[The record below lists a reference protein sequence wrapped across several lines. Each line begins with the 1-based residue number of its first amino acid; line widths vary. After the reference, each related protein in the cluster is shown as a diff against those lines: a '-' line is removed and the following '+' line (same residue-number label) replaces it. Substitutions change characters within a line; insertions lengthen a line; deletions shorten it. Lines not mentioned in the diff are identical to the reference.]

1 MSKTK
6 KPGPPLTKSAVL
18 AEMERIQREVMRSLL
33 EDPSRVKILSEE
45 LRELVEYVE
54 NNKDKIKD
62 E

>member
-1 MSKTK
+1 MSKE
-6 KPGPPLTKSAVL
+6 PDAPLTKSAVL